1 MRVQFYSVGENGVLY
16 EIKKLNFNKAKVFL
30 IDDIKNIYIWMGNES
45 SDKKQRFAERRAKEL
60 NEKRDK
66 PSNISI
72 IHQGEEYGPFL
83 AIMELLKHGMK
94 ESNAEFKRP
103 ELKIRYEDTLE
114 LVEAGIEPDFEGEIT
129 LAAQAEKLK
138 KLSYEELCSKLAKIQ
153 LKIIKGNAKITEK
166 EIEEKSREILK
177 SSSTYDELC
186 WLIAELTDLSK
197 KKAF

>member
-1 MRVQFYSVGENGVLY
+1 MRFYNVGENGVLY
-16 EIKKLNFNKAKVFL
+16 EKKKLNFNKSKVFL
-30 IDDIKNIYIWMGNES
+30 IDDIKNIYIWIGNEA
-45 SDKKQRFAERRAKEL
+45 SDKKERFGQRRANDL
-60 NEKRDK
+60 NEEREK
-66 PSNISI
+66 PSIISI

-94 ESNAEFKRP
+94 ENKDEFKRP
-103 ELKIRYEDTLE
+103 ELKIHYEDTLE

-138 KLSYEELCSKLAKIQ
+138 NLSYEELCTKLAKIQ
-153 LKIIKGNAKITEK
+153 LKILKGNAKITK
-166 EIEEKSREILK
+166 NEIEEKSRDILK

-186 WLIAELTDLSK
+186 WLIAELTGLSK